1 MKKSN
6 RQNIGSFCDLRL
18 ILIVFII
25 PTFLLNGCATTWEN
39 KGSFYQ
45 TIQTDLVINSVPEG
59 MVYIDNK
66 YVGKTPFTT
75 PVKYEQKVNKK
86 SRKASYWETQPG
98 LSLLLTMTSLG
109 IYLPFSFIPVDNETS
124 LDPANSFRKNEI
136 TVGISAEGYTRWED
150 KVILN
155 GEKNISLKPI
165 LEGLDK

>member
-6 RQNIGSFCDLRL
+6 RKNLVSFCDLRMVLL
-18 ILIVFII
+18 IFII
-25 PTFLLNGCATTWEN
+25 STFLLNGCATTWEN

-66 YVGKTPFTT
+66 YVGKTPFAT

-98 LSLLLTMTSLG
+98 LSLLLTITSLG
-109 IYLPFSFIPVDNETS
+109 LYLPFSFIPVDIETS
-124 LDPANSFRKNEI
+124 LDPVDSFRKNEI
-136 TVGISAEGYTRWED
+136 TVSISAKGYTSWED

-155 GEKNISLKPI
+155 GQKNISLKPT